1 VSGQVVLVTGA
12 SRGLGSDLASG
23 LAEAGATVVGVAR
36 TPLDDWELGSASPV
50 DRRLCDIVDESAVK
64 RLFSGIRGD
73 HGQLDLVVNNAGV
86 FSGDLLLIA
95 SAERFAEV
103 LSANLVATHVVTR
116 EAVRL
121 MRARRTGRIVS
132 ISSIATQV
140 PVIGN
145 ALYASSKAGL
155 ERLMRDYAVEFR
167 GSGVTFNSIAVS
179 FFEHSRMVASLRPD
193 TRVNYE
199 SRLLVPR
206 PVDLREILAAI
217 HYLASDEAATVTGQ
231 VISLGSP
238 F

>member
-1 VSGQVVLVTGA
+1 VSGRVVVVTGA
-12 SRGLGSDLASG
+12 SRGLGSDLARG
-23 LAEAGATVVGVAR
+23 LAETGATVVGVAR
-36 TPLDDWELGSASPV
+36 TPVDDWELGSADHV
-50 DRRLCDIVDESAVK
+50 DRRICDIVDESAVK

-95 SAERFAEV
+95 SAARFAEV
-103 LSANLVATHVVTR
+103 LSANLIATHVVTR
-116 EAVRL
+116 EAVKL
-121 MRARRTGRIVS
+121 MRPRGTGRVVS

-140 PVIGN
+140 PVMGN
-145 ALYASSKAGL
+145 ALYASGKASL

-179 FFEHSRMVASLRPD
+179 FFEHSRMVASLKPEARAD
-193 TRVNYE
+193 YE

-206 PVDLREILAAI
+206 PVQLGEVLAAI
-217 HYLASDEAATVTGQ
+217 NYLASDEAATVTGQ
-231 VISLGSP
+231 VVSLGSP